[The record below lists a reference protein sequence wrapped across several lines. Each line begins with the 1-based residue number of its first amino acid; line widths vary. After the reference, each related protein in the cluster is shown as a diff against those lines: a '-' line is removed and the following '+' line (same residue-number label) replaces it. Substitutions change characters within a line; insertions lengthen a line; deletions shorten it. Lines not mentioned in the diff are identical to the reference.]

1 MAETSMALWKYD
13 PMFDT
18 WADIIEPE
26 LLSEPEVGRIHGAG
40 RLVGPFALPADQM
53 RRPWRHL
60 SVGRA
65 NRTDMVSDEEKF
77 MASLMRSHME
87 APKIEWNIEIDPQ
100 VVLELNNFD
109 IEDIKVKQVDYVLE
123 VYAEHEDRPEEV
135 GHVCRRFRRRY
146 NLPRNVNLDEI
157 TVTFSDNRTLVVTAP
172 KRPINKVTIEEKRRN
187 RR

>member
-1 MAETSMALWKYD
+1 MGRKTSMALWKYD

-77 MASLMRSHME
+77 M
-87 APKIEWNIEIDPQ
+87 

-172 KRPINKVTIEEKRRN
+172 KRPINKGNERMIEVRPVRDNE
-187 RR
+187 